1 MINVQL
7 SVNLGKVFFMKLV
20 ALFLLC
26 LFLSACQAS
35 GTHKGASV
43 SANIFSLEF

>member
-1 MINVQL
+1 MRVI
-7 SVNLGKVFFMKLV
+7 
-20 ALFLLC
+20 ALLLLCFLLA
-26 LFLSACQAS
+26 SCQAS